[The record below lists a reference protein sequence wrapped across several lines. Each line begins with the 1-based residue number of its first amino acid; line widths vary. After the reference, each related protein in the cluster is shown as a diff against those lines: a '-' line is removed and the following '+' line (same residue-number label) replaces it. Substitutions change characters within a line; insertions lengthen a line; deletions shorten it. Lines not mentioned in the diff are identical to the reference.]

1 MTITKQQFADLLN
14 GLGSSYASSG
24 GYAGQRS
31 LLTIGA
37 ILEALADEILE
48 NPTETYE
55 IPPARIRKEPTVSY
69 AVRKD
74 GDDRHVDIEVSG
86 AKSVKVNVSD
96 SVEFIVTRTGDN
108 DWSATVDARNRI
120 GETDVRVIRN
130 GDGPL

>member
-1 MTITKQQFADLLN
+1 MTITKDRLADLLS

-37 ILEALADEILE
+37 ILEALADEILG

-55 IPPARIRKEPTVSY
+55 VPPARIRKEPTVSY

-86 AKSVKVNVSD
+86 AKSVEVNVSD
-96 SVEFIVTRTGDN
+96 SVEFIVKRTGDN
-108 DWSATVDARNRI
+108 DWSATVDARNQI

-130 GDGPL
+130 GDEPL